1 MRLLAIL
8 ACLLLTAPVLADAPD
23 AAQRF
28 EAAAKAAEDGDHAGA
43 AILLTPLAEAGDAE
57 AQYRLGIAL
66 AQGREY
72 GPMGGVDGVAWLERA
87 AEQSHEA
94 AVLRLAY
101 GHQHW
106 PNHPFHRAELV
117 RWLEYGVEAGFP
129 WALSWL
135 AGYLQDETS
144 FYTPFNLERAR
155 DLYRQSAVA
164 GNGHAMVPL
173 ARMLIAGEGGPP
185 HGAQALAWLEAARAS
200 DMRFAEWPMGELY
213 HFGAP
218 GIEPDLDLAAH
229 WYLQAA
235 RQGHQPVAH
244 WSRLSD
250 LHEARSDRA
259 RAAAAIDIFLHTL
272 HDPHRFEIADMMAEL
287 RARLSAYHDELDE
300 AEQAVRRRV
309 VLACLYNDGVCD

>member
-8 ACLLLTAPVLADAPD
+8 ACLLVTAPALAQNPD

-43 AILLTPLAEAGDAE
+43 ATWLTPLAEAGDAE

-72 GPMGGVDGVAWLERA
+72 GPMGGAEGVDWLERA
-87 AEQSHEA
+87 ALQGHEA

-106 PNHPFHRAELV
+106 NNHPFHRAELV

-129 WALSWL
+129 WAMGWL
-135 AGYLQDETS
+135 AGYLRDGTSGYTDQDQD
-144 FYTPFNLERAR
+144 R
-155 DLYRQSAVA
+155 
-164 GNGHAMVPL
+164 
-173 ARMLIAGEGGPP
+173 ARMLYQRAAQAGYSHALLPLAEMVMAGEGGPVD
-185 HGAQALAWLEAARAS
+185 GAHALALMEAARAA
-200 DMRFAEWPMGELY
+200 DMRFTEWPTGMLY

-218 GIEPDLDLAAH
+218 GVEPDLDLAAH

-250 LHEARSDRA
+250 LHEARGDRG
-259 RAAAAIDIFLHTL
+259 RAAAAIDIFLNTL
-272 HDPHRFEIADMMAEL
+272 HDPHRYEIADMMTEL
-287 RARLSAYHDELDE
+287 RARLAAYHYELDE
-300 AEQAVRRRV
+300 AEQATRRRV
-309 VLACLYNDGVCD
+309 VLACLYNDGICD